1 MRILCANVG
10 STSFKYQIID
20 IETAKSA
27 VGNLAVSTTSLVK
40 GGVERIGNSPSA
52 FTHAVPG
59 KPPRE
64 GDIDA
69 PTHTDA
75 IAHAMHLITHPEVG
89 CMADPRQL
97 DGVGFKTILA
107 KGYWR
112 SARITEDVIAALEA
126 STPLAPMHNPAYIA
140 SIRAF
145 QKLLPRTP
153 LVAVFETWF
162 HQTIP
167 DYASEFGVP
176 RFWIEKHDIRRYGF
190 HGASHRY
197 ISERVPQ
204 LLGRDTEVEGIC
216 KPDSS
221 EGLRIISCHLG
232 GSSSLCA
239 IKDGKSIDT
248 SMGASTQ
255 YGMIQSTRC
264 GELDAFAVL
273 YLIDKEG
280 FSTDEIRRQL
290 IEDSG
295 LKGISGTSG
304 DMRDV
309 EAAIKAGNDNAR
321 LALDTYVY
329 GVKKYIGAYI
339 AALGGVDVIAFAGG
353 IGEKSATTRAE
364 ICKGLEWCGI
374 HLDAAKNRQHT
385 GEGDISAKDSRA
397 KILVVSTNE
406 EIIVA
411 RETARVLTEL

>member
-20 IETAKSA
+20 TTTE
-27 VGNLAVSTTSLVK
+27 TSLVK

-59 KPPRE
+59 KPACAGE
-64 GDIDA
+64 IDA

-75 IAHAMHLITHPEVG
+75 IAHAMSLITDAEVG
-89 CMADPRQL
+89 CMADLGQL

-112 SARITEDVIAALEA
+112 SARITEAVIAALDA

-145 QKLLPRTP
+145 QGLLPTMP

-162 HQTIP
+162 HQTLP
-167 DYASEFGVP
+167 DYAAEFGVP
-176 RFWIEKHDIRRYGF
+176 RFWAEQHDIRRYGY

-197 ISERVPQ
+197 ISERVPEM
-204 LLGRDTEVEGIC
+204 LARSGARAN
-216 KPDSS
+216 K
-221 EGLRIISCHLG
+221 IISCHLG

-239 IKDGKSIDT
+239 IKDGQSIDT
-248 SMGASTQ
+248 SMGTSTQ

-273 YLIDKEG
+273 YLMDKEG

-290 IEDSG
+290 IEESG
-295 LKGISGTSG
+295 MKGISGTSG

-309 EAAIKAGNDNAR
+309 AAAMQAGNDNAR
-321 LALDTYVY
+321 LALETYVY

-353 IGEKSATTRAE
+353 IGEKSAMTRAK
-364 ICKGLEWCGI
+364 ICDGLEWCGI
-374 HLDAAKNRQHT
+374 RLDAEQNRQVT
-385 GEGDISAKDSRA
+385 EEADISARDSRA

-411 RETARVLTEL
+411 RETARVLSA

>member
-20 IETAKSA
+20 IET
-27 VGNLAVSTTSLVK
+27 TTSLVK
-40 GGVERIGNSPSA
+40 GGVERIGDSPSA

-59 KPPRE
+59 KPTVE
-64 GDIDA
+64 GEIDA

-75 IAHAMHLITHPEVG
+75 IAHTIRLITDAEVG
-89 CMADPRQL
+89 CLANLGQL

-140 SIRAF
+140 SIRSF
-145 QKLLPRTP
+145 QELLPATP

-167 DYASEFGVP
+167 DYAAEFGVP
-176 RFWIEKHDIRRYGF
+176 RFWVEQHDIRRYGY

-204 LLGRDTEVEGIC
+204 LLGRESGD
-216 KPDSS
+216 
-221 EGLRIISCHLG
+221 GLRIISCHLG

-239 IKDGKSIDT
+239 IKDGESIDT

-273 YLIDKEG
+273 YMMDKEG

-295 LKGISGTSG
+295 VKGISGTSG

-309 EAAIKAGNDNAR
+309 EAAIEAGDDKAR

-353 IGEKSATTRAE
+353 IGEKGSIARAK
-364 ICKGLEWCGI
+364 ICEGLEWCGI
-374 HLDAAKNRQHT
+374 HLDAVKNEELT
-385 GEGDISAKDSRA
+385 GEAEISADNSRT
-397 KILVVSTNE
+397 KILIVSTNE
-406 EIIVA
+406 ELIVS
-411 RETARVLTEL
+411 RETARILS

>member
-20 IETAKSA
+20 IET
-27 VGNLAVSTTSLVK
+27 TTSLVK
-40 GGVERIGNSPSA
+40 GAVDRIGDSPSA

-59 KPPRE
+59 KPTVE
-64 GDIDA
+64 GEIDA

-75 IAHAMHLITHPEVG
+75 IAHAIRLIIDPEVG
-89 CMADPRQL
+89 CLTDLEQL

-145 QKLLPRTP
+145 QELLPATP

-167 DYASEFGVP
+167 DYAAEYGVP
-176 RFWIEKHDIRRYGF
+176 RFWVERHDIRRYGY

-204 LLGRDTEVEGIC
+204 LLINSMNVLGYSPKREST
-216 KPDSS
+216 

-248 SMGASTQ
+248 SMGTSTQ

-273 YLIDKEG
+273 YMMDKEG

-295 LKGISGTSG
+295 VKGISGTSG
-304 DMRDV
+304 DMRNV
-309 EAAIKAGNDNAR
+309 EAAIEAGDDKAR
-321 LALDTYVY
+321 LALDTYCY

-353 IGEKSATTRAE
+353 IGEKGPIARAK
-364 ICKGLEWCGI
+364 ICEGLEWCGI
-374 HLDAAKNRQHT
+374 HLDPVKNEQVT
-385 GEGDISAKDSRA
+385 GEAEISADNSRA

-406 EIIVA
+406 ELIVS
-411 RETARVLTEL
+411 RETARVLSQSHQ

>member
-1 MRILCANVG
+1 MHILCANVG
-10 STSFKYQIID
+10 STSFKYQILD
-20 IETAKSA
+20 MKTD
-27 VGNLAVSTTSLVK
+27 TSLVK

-59 KPPRE
+59 KPSRE
-64 GDIDA
+64 GEIYA
-69 PTHTDA
+69 PSHVDA
-75 IAHAMHLITHPEVG
+75 IAHAMRLITDPEVG
-89 CMADPRQL
+89 CLTDLNGL

-112 SARITEDVIAALEA
+112 SALITEDVIAALEA
-126 STPLAPMHNPAYIA
+126 STPLAPMHNPFYIA

-145 QKLLPRTP
+145 QELLPTTP

-162 HQTIP
+162 HQSIP
-167 DYASEFGVP
+167 DYAYEFGVP
-176 RFWIEKHDIRRYGF
+176 RFWLEKYGIRKYGF

-197 ISERVPQ
+197 ISERVPEM
-204 LLGRDTEVEGIC
+204 LGRGNSDGI
-216 KPDSS
+216 
-221 EGLRIISCHLG
+221 RVISCHLG
-232 GSSSLCA
+232 GSSSICA

-264 GELDAFAVL
+264 GDLDAFAVL
-273 YLIDKEG
+273 YLMDKEG

-295 LKGISGTSG
+295 VKGISGTSG

-309 EAAIKAGNDNAR
+309 EAEIKEGNDSAR
-321 LALDTYVY
+321 LALETYCY
-329 GVKKYIGAYI
+329 GVKKYIGTYI

-353 IGEKSATTRAE
+353 IGEKSTTTRAK
-364 ICKGLEWCGI
+364 ICDGLEWCGI
-374 HLDAAKNRQHT
+374 HLDAEKNAKST
-385 GEGDISAKDSRA
+385 GETDLSAENSRT

-406 EIIVA
+406 ELIVS
-411 RETARVLTEL
+411 RETARVLSE

>member
-20 IETAKSA
+20 METTA
-27 VGNLAVSTTSLVK
+27 SLVK

-52 FTHAVPG
+52 FTHAVPD
-59 KPPRE
+59 KPSVE
-64 GDIDA
+64 GEIDA
-69 PTHTDA
+69 PTHTAA
-75 IAHAMHLITHPEVG
+75 IAHAMHLITDPEVG
-89 CMADPRQL
+89 CLANLGQL

-112 SARITEDVIAALEA
+112 SAKITEDVIAALET
-126 STPLAPMHNPAYIA
+126 SIPLAPMHNPAYIA

-145 QKLLPRTP
+145 QELLPTTP

-167 DYASEFGVP
+167 DYAAEFGVP
-176 RFWIEKHDIRRYGF
+176 RFWVEKHDIRRYGY

-197 ISERVPQ
+197 ISEHVPQ
-204 LLGRDTEVEGIC
+204 LLGRESG
-216 KPDSS
+216 

-239 IKDGKSIDT
+239 IKDGASIDT
-248 SMGASTQ
+248 SMGTSTQ

-273 YLIDKEG
+273 YLMDKEG
-280 FSTDEIRRQL
+280 FSTDEIRHQL

-295 LKGISGTSG
+295 VKGISGTSG

-309 EAAIKAGNDNAR
+309 EEAIESGNDKAR
-321 LALDTYVY
+321 LALDTYCY

-353 IGEKSATTRAE
+353 IGEKGPNS
-364 ICKGLEWCGI
+364 
-374 HLDAAKNRQHT
+374 
-385 GEGDISAKDSRA
+385 
-397 KILVVSTNE
+397 
-406 EIIVA
+406 A
-411 RETARVLTEL
+411 RENL

>member
-20 IETAKSA
+20 MET
-27 VGNLAVSTTSLVK
+27 TTTLVK
-40 GGVERIGNSPSA
+40 GGIERIGNSPSA
-52 FTHAVPG
+52 YTHAVPG
-59 KPPRE
+59 KPSRE
-64 GDIDA
+64 GEIDA
-69 PTHTDA
+69 ASHIDA
-75 IAHAMHLITHPEVG
+75 IAHAMQLITDADVG
-89 CMADPRQL
+89 CLTDLNSL

-112 SARITEDVIAALEA
+112 SARITDDVIAALEE

-145 QKLLPRTP
+145 QELIPNTP

-167 DYASEFGVP
+167 DYAYEFGVP
-176 RFWIEKHDIRRYGF
+176 RFWVEQHEIRKYGF

-204 LLGRDTEVEGIC
+204 MLGRNTG
-216 KPDSS
+216 K
-221 EGLRIISCHLG
+221 GLKIISCHLG
-232 GSSSLCA
+232 GSSSICA
-239 IKDGKSIDT
+239 IKDEESIDT

-264 GELDAFAVL
+264 GDLDAFAVM
-273 YLIDKEG
+273 YLMDKEG

-290 IEDSG
+290 IEESG
-295 LKGISGTSG
+295 VKGISGTSG

-309 EAAIKAGNDNAR
+309 EAAIETGNDNAR
-321 LALDTYVY
+321 LALETYIY

-339 AALGGVDVIAFAGG
+339 AVLGGVDVIAFAGG
-353 IGEKSATTRAE
+353 IGEKGAKTRAQ
-364 ICKGLEWCGI
+364 ICEGLEWCGI
-374 HLDAAKNRQHT
+374 HLDLERNEKLT
-385 GEGDISAKDSRA
+385 GEGDLSAKNSRV
-397 KILVVSTNE
+397 KILIVSTNE
-406 EIIVA
+406 ELIVS
-411 RETARVLTEL
+411 RETARVLSD

>member
-1 MRILCANVG
+1 MHILCANVG

-20 IETAKSA
+20 METTA
-27 VGNLAVSTTSLVK
+27 SLVK

-59 KPPRE
+59 KPAVE
-64 GDIDA
+64 GEIDA
-69 PTHTDA
+69 PTHTAA
-75 IAHAMHLITHPEVG
+75 IVHAIRLITDPEVG
-89 CMADPRQL
+89 CLANLEQL
-97 DGVGFKTILA
+97 DGIGFKTILA
-107 KGYWR
+107 KGFWR
-112 SARITEDVIAALEA
+112 SAKITEDVIAALEA

-145 QKLLPRTP
+145 QELLPTTP

-167 DYASEFGVP
+167 DYAAEFGVP
-176 RFWIEKHDIRRYGF
+176 RFWVEKHDIRRYGY

-204 LLGRDTEVEGIC
+204 LLRRESG
-216 KPDSS
+216 

-248 SMGASTQ
+248 SMGTSTQ

-273 YLIDKEG
+273 YLMDKEG

-295 LKGISGTSG
+295 VKGISGTSG

-309 EAAIKAGNDNAR
+309 EEAIESGNDKAR
-321 LALDTYVY
+321 LALDTYCY

-353 IGEKSATTRAE
+353 IGEKDRIARAK
-364 ICKGLEWCGI
+364 ICEGLGWCGI
-374 HLDAAKNRQHT
+374 HLDAKKNEQLT
-385 GEGDISAKDSRA
+385 GESDLSAGKSRA

-406 EIIVA
+406 ELIVS
-411 RETARVLTEL
+411 RETARVLSQSHQ

>member
-20 IETAKSA
+20 MTTE
-27 VGNLAVSTTSLVK
+27 TSLVK

-59 KPPRE
+59 KPARAGE
-64 GDIDA
+64 IDA

-75 IAHAMHLITHPEVG
+75 IAHAMNLITDAEVG
-89 CMADPRQL
+89 CLAGLGEL

-107 KGYWR
+107 QGYWR
-112 SARITEDVIAALEA
+112 SARITEAVIAALDA
-126 STPLAPMHNPAYIA
+126 ATPLAPMHNPAYIA

-145 QKLLPRTP
+145 QELLPAMS

-162 HQTIP
+162 HQNLP
-167 DYASEFGVP
+167 DYAAEFGVP
-176 RFWIEKHDIRRYGF
+176 RFWVEQHDIRRYGY

-197 ISERVPQ
+197 ISERVPEMAMQ
-204 LLGRDTEVEGIC
+204 SGGHAN
-216 KPDSS
+216 K
-221 EGLRIISCHLG
+221 IISCHLG

-248 SMGASTQ
+248 SMGTSTQ

-273 YLIDKEG
+273 YLMDKEG

-290 IEDSG
+290 IEESG
-295 LKGISGTSG
+295 MKGISGTSG

-309 EAAIKAGNDNAR
+309 AAAMQAGNDNAR
-321 LALDTYVY
+321 LALETYVY

-353 IGEKSATTRAE
+353 IGEKSATTRAQ
-364 ICKGLEWCGI
+364 ICDGLEWFGI
-374 HLDAAKNRQHT
+374 QLDSEKNRQT
-385 GEGDISAKDSRA
+385 TSEADISARDSRA

-411 RETARVLTEL
+411 RETARVLSV

>member
-20 IETAKSA
+20 MTTE
-27 VGNLAVSTTSLVK
+27 TSLVK

-59 KPPRE
+59 KPSRAGE
-64 GDIDA
+64 IDA

-75 IAHAMHLITHPEVG
+75 IAHAMNLITDAEVG
-89 CMADPRQL
+89 CLADLGEL

-107 KGYWR
+107 QGYWR
-112 SARITEDVIAALEA
+112 SARITEAVIAALDA
-126 STPLAPMHNPAYIA
+126 ATPLAPMHNPAYIA

-145 QKLLPRTP
+145 QELLPAMP

-162 HQTIP
+162 HQSLP
-167 DYASEFGVP
+167 DYAAEFGVP
-176 RFWIEKHDIRRYGF
+176 RFWVEQHDIRRYGY

-197 ISERVPQ
+197 ISERVPEMAMQ
-204 LLGRDTEVEGIC
+204 SGGRAN
-216 KPDSS
+216 K
-221 EGLRIISCHLG
+221 IISCHLG

-248 SMGASTQ
+248 SMGTSTQ

-273 YLIDKEG
+273 YLMDKEG

-290 IEDSG
+290 IEESG
-295 LKGISGTSG
+295 MKGISGTSG

-309 EAAIKAGNDNAR
+309 AAAMEAGNDNAR
-321 LALDTYVY
+321 LALETYVY

-353 IGEKSATTRAE
+353 IGEKSATTRAQ
-364 ICKGLEWCGI
+364 ICDGLEWFGI
-374 HLDAAKNRQHT
+374 QLDTEKNRQAT
-385 GEGDISAKDSRA
+385 SEADISARDSRS

-411 RETARVLTEL
+411 RETARVLSA

>member
-20 IETAKSA
+20 METTA
-27 VGNLAVSTTSLVK
+27 SLVK

-59 KPPRE
+59 KPAVE
-64 GDIDA
+64 GEIDA
-69 PTHTDA
+69 PTHTGA
-75 IAHAMHLITHPEVG
+75 IAHAIRLITDPEVG
-89 CMADPRQL
+89 CLANLEQL

-145 QKLLPRTP
+145 QELLSTTP

-167 DYASEFGVP
+167 DYAAEFGVP
-176 RFWIEKHDIRRYGF
+176 RFWVEKHDIRRYGY

-204 LLGRDTEVEGIC
+204 LLRRESGD
-216 KPDSS
+216 
-221 EGLRIISCHLG
+221 GLRIISCHLG

-248 SMGASTQ
+248 SMGTSTQ

-273 YLIDKEG
+273 YLMDKEG

-295 LKGISGTSG
+295 VKGISGTSG

-309 EAAIKAGNDNAR
+309 EEAIESGNDKAR
-321 LALDTYVY
+321 LALDTYCY

-353 IGEKSATTRAE
+353 IGEKDPIARAK
-364 ICKGLEWCGI
+364 ICEGLEWCGI
-374 HLDAAKNRQHT
+374 RLDPVKNEQCT
-385 GEGDISAKDSRA
+385 GESDLSADNSRA
-397 KILVVSTNE
+397 KILVVSTDE
-406 EIIVA
+406 EFIVS
-411 RETARVLTEL
+411 RETARLLS

>member
-10 STSFKYQIID
+10 STSFKYQIMD
-20 IETAKSA
+20 MET
-27 VGNLAVSTTSLVK
+27 TTSLVK

-59 KPPRE
+59 KPARE
-64 GDIDA
+64 GEINA
-69 PTHTDA
+69 PTHTAA
-75 IAHAMHLITHPEVG
+75 IAHAIELITDAEVG
-89 CMADPRQL
+89 CFEDLGQL
-97 DGVGFKTILA
+97 DGIGFKTILA

-145 QKLLPRTP
+145 QELLPSTP

-167 DYASEFGVP
+167 DYAAEFGVP
-176 RFWIEKHDIRRYGF
+176 RFWVEQHDIRRYGY

-204 LLGRDTEVEGIC
+204 LLGRESG
-216 KPDSS
+216 
-221 EGLRIISCHLG
+221 EGLRMISCHLG

-239 IKDGKSIDT
+239 IKDGASIDT
-248 SMGASTQ
+248 SMGTSTQ

-273 YLIDKEG
+273 YMLDQGEY
-280 FSTDEIRRQL
+280 STDEIRRQL

-304 DMRDV
+304 DMRDI
-309 EAAIKAGNDNAR
+309 EAAIAAGNDNAR

-353 IGEKSATTRAE
+353 IGEKSGVTRAK
-364 ICKGLEWCGI
+364 ICEGLEWCGI
-374 HLDAAKNRQHT
+374 YLDATKNAQAT
-385 GEGDISAKDSRA
+385 GEADLSTDESRA
-397 KILVVSTNE
+397 KILIISTNE
-406 EIIVA
+406 ELIVS
-411 RETARVLTEL
+411 RETARVLKACD

>member
-10 STSFKYQIID
+10 STSFKYQII
-20 IETAKSA
+20 EM
-27 VGNLAVSTTSLVK
+27 TTQKSLVK
-40 GGVERIGNSPSA
+40 GGVERIGHSPSA
-52 FTHAVPG
+52 WTHAVPG
-59 KPPRE
+59 KPSRAGE
-64 GDIDA
+64 IDA
-69 PTHTDA
+69 PTHTAA
-75 IAHAMHLITHPEVG
+75 IAHAMRLTTDAEVG
-89 CMADPRQL
+89 CMDALGEL

-112 SARITEDVIAALEA
+112 SARITEDVIAALDA

-145 QKLLPRTP
+145 QELLPGMP

-167 DYASEFGVP
+167 DYAAEFGVP
-176 RFWIEKHDIRRYGF
+176 RVWAKHHDIRRYGY

-197 ISERVPQ
+197 ISERVPE
-204 LLGRDTEVEGIC
+204 LVSPAD
-216 KPDSS
+216 
-221 EGLRIISCHLG
+221 RIISCHLG

-239 IKDGKSIDT
+239 IKDGKSVDT
-248 SMGASTQ
+248 SMGTSTQ

-273 YLIDKEG
+273 YMMDKAG

-290 IEDSG
+290 IEESG
-295 LKGISGTSG
+295 MKGISGTSG

-309 EAAIKAGNDNAR
+309 EAAMQAGNDNAR
-321 LALDTYVY
+321 LALETYVY

-339 AALGGVDVIAFAGG
+339 TALGGVDVIAFAGG
-353 IGEKSATTRAE
+353 IGEKSATTRAKV
-364 ICKGLEWCGI
+364 CDGLEWYGI
-374 HLDAAKNRQHT
+374 RLDAEKNQQVT
-385 GEGDISAKDSRA
+385 GEADISASDSRA

-411 RETARVLTEL
+411 RETARVLSNA

>member
-1 MRILCANVG
+1 M
-10 STSFKYQIID
+10 
-20 IETAKSA
+20 
-27 VGNLAVSTTSLVK
+27 
-40 GGVERIGNSPSA
+40 
-52 FTHAVPG
+52 
-59 KPPRE
+59 
-64 GDIDA
+64 
-69 PTHTDA
+69 
-75 IAHAMHLITHPEVG
+75 
-89 CMADPRQL
+89 

-112 SARITEDVIAALEA
+112 SARITEDVIAALKA
-126 STPLAPMHNPAYIA
+126 SIPLAPMHNPAYIA
-140 SIRAF
+140 SIHAF
-145 QKLLPRTP
+145 QELLPTTP

-167 DYASEFGVP
+167 DYAAEFGVP
-176 RFWIEKHDIRRYGF
+176 RFWVEQHDIRRYGY

-204 LLGRDTEVEGIC
+204 LLGQETG
-216 KPDSS
+216 

-239 IKDGKSIDT
+239 IKDGESVDT
-248 SMGASTQ
+248 SMATSTQ

-273 YLIDKEG
+273 YMLDKEG
-280 FSTDEIRRQL
+280 YSTDEIRRQL
-290 IEDSG
+290 VEDSG

-309 EAAIKAGNDNAR
+309 EAAMAAGDDNAR

-353 IGEKSATTRAE
+353 IGEKSRTTRAK
-364 ICKGLEWCGI
+364 ICEGLEWCGI
-374 HLDAAKNRQHT
+374 HLDARKNEQAT
-385 GEGDISAKDSRA
+385 GEAELSVDNSRV

-406 EIIVA
+406 ELIVS
-411 RETARVLTEL
+411 RETARVLKTDS

>member
-1 MRILCANVG
+1 MHILCANVG
-10 STSFKYQIID
+10 STSFKYQILD
-20 IETAKSA
+20 MKT
-27 VGNLAVSTTSLVK
+27 TTSLVK

-52 FTHAVPG
+52 YSHSVPG
-59 KPPRE
+59 KPTRE
-64 GDIDA
+64 GEIDA
-69 PTHTDA
+69 PSHIDA
-75 IAHAMHLITHPEVG
+75 IAHAMQLITDPEIG
-89 CMADPRQL
+89 CLTDLNEL

-112 SARITEDVIAALEA
+112 SARITEDVIGALEA
-126 STPLAPMHNPAYIA
+126 STPLAPMHNPFYIA

-145 QKLLPRTP
+145 QELLPTTP

-167 DYASEFGVP
+167 DYAYEFGVP
-176 RFWIEKHDIRRYGF
+176 RFWVEKHGIRKYGF

-204 LLGRDTEVEGIC
+204 ILGRENDG
-216 KPDSS
+216 
-221 EGLRIISCHLG
+221 GLRIISCHLG
-232 GSSSLCA
+232 GSSSICA

-264 GELDAFAVL
+264 GDLDAFAVL
-273 YLIDKEG
+273 YLMDKEG

-290 IEDSG
+290 IEESG
-295 LKGISGTSG
+295 VKGISGTSG

-309 EAAIKAGNDNAR
+309 EAEIKEGNDSAR

-329 GVKKYIGAYI
+329 GIKKYIGAYI

-353 IGEKSATTRAE
+353 IGEKSATTRAK
-364 ICKGLEWCGI
+364 ICAGLDWCGI
-374 HLDAAKNRQHT
+374 HLDSEKNDKCS
-385 GEGDISAKDSRA
+385 GEADLSAGNSRT

-406 EIIVA
+406 ELIVS
-411 RETARVLTEL
+411 RETARVLSE

>member
-1 MRILCANVG
+1 MHILCANVG

-20 IETAKSA
+20 METT
-27 VGNLAVSTTSLVK
+27 VSLVK

-52 FTHAVPG
+52 FAHAVPG
-59 KPPRE
+59 KPAVE
-64 GDIDA
+64 GEIDA
-69 PTHTDA
+69 PTHTAA
-75 IAHAMHLITHPEVG
+75 IAHAMHLVTDPKVG
-89 CMADPRQL
+89 CLSNLAQL

-140 SIRAF
+140 AIRAF
-145 QKLLPRTP
+145 QELLPMTP
-153 LVAVFETWF
+153 LAAVFETWF

-167 DYASEFGVP
+167 DYAAEFGVP
-176 RFWIEKHDIRRYGF
+176 RFWVEKHDIRRYGY

-204 LLGRDTEVEGIC
+204 LLKRESG
-216 KPDSS
+216 

-239 IKDGKSIDT
+239 IKDGESIDT
-248 SMGASTQ
+248 SMGTSTQ

-273 YLIDKEG
+273 YLMDKEG

-290 IEDSG
+290 VEDSG
-295 LKGISGTSG
+295 VKGISGTSG

-309 EAAIKAGNDNAR
+309 EAAMAAGDDKAR
-321 LALDTYVY
+321 LALDTYCY

-353 IGEKSATTRAE
+353 IGEKSPITRAK
-364 ICKGLEWCGI
+364 ICEGLEWCGI
-374 HLDAAKNRQHT
+374 HLDEKKNVQLT
-385 GEGDISAKDSRA
+385 GEADLSADNSRA

-406 EIIVA
+406 ELIVS
-411 RETARVLTEL
+411 RETARVLTEKEN

>member
-20 IETAKSA
+20 IET
-27 VGNLAVSTTSLVK
+27 TTSLVK
-40 GGVERIGNSPSA
+40 GGVDRIGDSPSA

-59 KPPRE
+59 KPSVE
-64 GDIDA
+64 GEIDA

-75 IAHAMHLITHPEVG
+75 IAHAIRLITDAEIG
-89 CMADPRQL
+89 CLANLEQL

-145 QKLLPRTP
+145 QELLPATP

-167 DYASEFGVP
+167 DYAAEFGVP
-176 RFWIEKHDIRRYGF
+176 RFWVEQHDIRRYGY

-204 LLGRDTEVEGIC
+204 LLGRE
-216 KPDSS
+216 SA
-221 EGLRIISCHLG
+221 EGLRVISCHLG

-248 SMGASTQ
+248 SMGTSTQ

-273 YLIDKEG
+273 YMMDREG

-295 LKGISGTSG
+295 VKGISGTSG

-309 EAAIKAGNDNAR
+309 EAAIEVGDDKAR

-353 IGEKSATTRAE
+353 IGEKGAIARAK
-364 ICKGLEWCGI
+364 ICEGLEWCGI
-374 HLDAAKNRQHT
+374 HLDPVKNEQAT
-385 GEGDISAKDSRA
+385 GETEISADNSRS
-397 KILVVSTNE
+397 KILIVATNE
-406 EIIVA
+406 ELIVS
-411 RETARVLTEL
+411 RETARVLS

>member
-10 STSFKYQIID
+10 STSFKYQIINMTT
-20 IETAKSA
+20 E
-27 VGNLAVSTTSLVK
+27 TSLVK

-59 KPPRE
+59 KPSRAGE
-64 GDIDA
+64 IDA

-75 IAHAMHLITHPEVG
+75 IAHAMNLIADTEVG
-89 CMADPRQL
+89 CLADLGEL

-107 KGYWR
+107 QGYWR
-112 SARITEDVIAALEA
+112 SARITEEVIAALDA
-126 STPLAPMHNPAYIA
+126 ATPLAPMHNPAYIA

-145 QKLLPRTP
+145 QELLPAMP

-162 HQTIP
+162 HQSLP
-167 DYASEFGVP
+167 DYAAEFGVP
-176 RFWIEKHDIRRYGF
+176 RFWVEQHDIRRYGY

-197 ISERVPQ
+197 ISERVPEMAMQ
-204 LLGRDTEVEGIC
+204 SGGHAN
-216 KPDSS
+216 K
-221 EGLRIISCHLG
+221 IISCHLG

-248 SMGASTQ
+248 SMGTSTQ

-273 YLIDKEG
+273 YLMDKEG

-290 IEDSG
+290 IEESG
-295 LKGISGTSG
+295 MKGISGTSG

-309 EAAIKAGNDNAR
+309 AAAMQAGNDNAR
-321 LALDTYVY
+321 LALETYVY

-353 IGEKSATTRAE
+353 IGEKSATTRAQ
-364 ICKGLEWCGI
+364 ICDGLEWCGI
-374 HLDAAKNRQHT
+374 QLDTEKNRQAT
-385 GEGDISAKDSRA
+385 SEADISARDSRA

-411 RETARVLTEL
+411 RETARVLSA

>member
-20 IETAKSA
+20 MA
-27 VGNLAVSTTSLVK
+27 TTDSLVK
-40 GGVERIGNSPSA
+40 GGVERIGDSPSA

-59 KPPRE
+59 KPAVE
-64 GDIDA
+64 GEIDA
-69 PTHTDA
+69 PTHIAA
-75 IAHAMHLITHPEVG
+75 IAHAIRFITDPEVG
-89 CMADPRQL
+89 CLANLEQL

-112 SARITEDVIAALEA
+112 SAKITEDVIAALEA
-126 STPLAPMHNPAYIA
+126 SILLAPMHNPAYVA

-145 QKLLPRTP
+145 QELLPTTP

-167 DYASEFGVP
+167 DYAAEFGVP
-176 RFWIEKHDIRRYGF
+176 RFWVEKHDIRRYGY

-204 LLGRDTEVEGIC
+204 LLGRESG
-216 KPDSS
+216 K
-221 EGLRIISCHLG
+221 GLRIISCHLG

-239 IKDGKSIDT
+239 IRDGESIDT
-248 SMGASTQ
+248 SMGTSTQ

-273 YLIDKEG
+273 YLMDKEG
-280 FSTDEIRRQL
+280 FSTDQIRLQL

-295 LKGISGTSG
+295 VKGISGTSG

-309 EAAIKAGNDNAR
+309 KAAIAGGNDNAR
-321 LALDTYVY
+321 LALDTYCY

-353 IGEKSATTRAE
+353 IGEKDPIARAKMCE
-364 ICKGLEWCGI
+364 GLEWCGI
-374 HLDAAKNRQHT
+374 RLDPVRNEQCT
-385 GEGDISAKDSRA
+385 GESDLSADNSRA

-406 EIIVA
+406 ELIVS
-411 RETARVLTEL
+411 RETARVLTKKENQN

>member
-1 MRILCANVG
+1 MRILCTNVG

-20 IETAKSA
+20 MET
-27 VGNLAVSTTSLVK
+27 TTSLVK

-59 KPPRE
+59 KPSRE
-64 GDIDA
+64 GEIDA
-69 PTHTDA
+69 PSHIDA
-75 IAHAMHLITHPEVG
+75 IAHAMQLITDPEVG
-89 CMADPRQL
+89 CLTDLNQL
-97 DGVGFKTILA
+97 DGIGFKTILA

-112 SARITEDVIAALEA
+112 SARITEEVIAALEA

-140 SIRAF
+140 SICAF
-145 QKLLPRTP
+145 QELLPNTP

-167 DYASEFGVP
+167 DYAYEFGVP
-176 RFWIEKHDIRRYGF
+176 RFWVEKHGIRKYGF

-204 LLGRDTEVEGIC
+204 MLGHKNG
-216 KPDSS
+216 

-232 GSSSLCA
+232 GSSSICA

-255 YGMIQSTRC
+255 YGMVQSTRC
-264 GELDAFAVL
+264 GDLDAFAVL
-273 YLIDKEG
+273 YLMDKEG
-280 FSTDEIRRQL
+280 FSTNEIRRQL
-290 IEDSG
+290 IEESG
-295 LKGISGTSG
+295 VKGISGTSG

-309 EAAIKAGNDNAR
+309 EAAINAGNDNAR
-321 LALDTYVY
+321 LALETYVY

-353 IGEKSATTRAE
+353 IGEKSATTRAQ
-364 ICKGLEWCGI
+364 ICEGLEWCGI
-374 HLDAAKNRQHT
+374 HLDAEKNEKST
-385 GEGDISAKDSRA
+385 GEVDLSAENSRV
-397 KILVVSTNE
+397 KILVISTNE
-406 EIIVA
+406 ELIVS
-411 RETARVLTEL
+411 RETARVLSD

>member
-20 IETAKSA
+20 IET
-27 VGNLAVSTTSLVK
+27 TTSLVK
-40 GGVERIGNSPSA
+40 GGVDRIGDSPSA

-59 KPPRE
+59 KPTVE
-64 GDIDA
+64 GEIGA

-75 IAHAMHLITHPEVG
+75 IAHAIRLIIDPEVG
-89 CMADPRQL
+89 CLTDLEQL
-97 DGVGFKTILA
+97 AGVGFKTILA

-112 SARITEDVIAALEA
+112 SARITGDVIAALEA

-145 QKLLPRTP
+145 QELLPATP

-167 DYASEFGVP
+167 DYAAEYGVP
-176 RFWIEKHDIRRYGF
+176 RFWVERHDIRRYGY

-204 LLGRDTEVEGIC
+204 LLINGMNALGHSPKREST
-216 KPDSS
+216 

-239 IKDGKSIDT
+239 IKGGKSIDT
-248 SMGASTQ
+248 SMGTSTQ

-273 YLIDKEG
+273 YMMDKEG

-295 LKGISGTSG
+295 VKGISGTSG

-309 EAAIKAGNDNAR
+309 EAAIEAGDDKAR
-321 LALDTYVY
+321 LALDTYCY

-353 IGEKSATTRAE
+353 IGEKGPIARAK
-364 ICKGLEWCGI
+364 ICEGLEWCGI
-374 HLDAAKNRQHT
+374 HLDPIKNEQVN
-385 GEGDISAKDSRA
+385 GEAEISADNSRA

-406 EIIVA
+406 ELIVS
-411 RETARVLTEL
+411 RETARVLS